1 MTENQPYITVY
12 FVFFF
17 ELKIHLTT
25 PYNGPSAY
33 FERIHEVFTGGELG
47 SKKFVC
53 RVGYAEPMLVLTGDI
68 TQDTAMELTA
78 SIHKVMN
85 VVWPPPRTCCTLR
98 KILYFQCEKRAV

>member
-17 ELKIHLTT
+17 ELLIHLTT

-53 RVGYAEPMLVLTGDI
+53 RVGFVKPMMVLPGDS
-68 TQDTAMELTA
+68 TLDTAMESMA
-78 SIHKVMN
+78 SVHKVKN
-85 VVWPPPRTCCTLR
+85 VV
-98 KILYFQCEKRAV
+98 